1 MINYLKFY
9 CNILN
14 IMIQSEF
21 LFTDDIFDASS
32 YIEPGELTKLKNDFD
47 NDLNK
52 YLKEKIKT
60 KLGNKCNEIG
70 FVKKDSIEIID
81 RSIGK
86 INSSQFNGNIQFNL
100 KVKAKVCKLNPGQ
113 KLRCAVLGKNKIG
126 LFSILGPLQIIIAS
140 VHHDKKIEDL
150 YNINQVIDIEVINYD
165 FKLNSDHIKVIGKI
179 I

>member
-1 MINYLKFY
+1 
-9 CNILN
+9 
-14 IMIQSEF
+14 MIQPEF
-21 LFTDDIFDASS
+21 LFVEDIFDSS
-32 YIEPGELTKLKNDFD
+32 SFIEPNELNKLKNKYN
-47 NDLNK
+47 NDINS
-52 YLKEKIKT
+52 YLTEKIKL
-60 KLGNKCNEIG
+60 KLGDKCNDIG
-70 FVKKDSIEIID
+70 FINKDSLQIID

-100 KVKAKVCKLNPGQ
+100 KLKARICKLNPGQ
-113 KLRCAVLGKNKIG
+113 KLKCKVLGKNKIG

-150 YNINQVIDIEVINYD
+150 YSINDTINVEVINYD